1 MRKIKTKLISLI
13 AAAAMLIATVPA
25 MATSDSIEITDYM
38 SADEKYSFNWDAA
51 EESQSQGRL
60 VVQTS
65 KTQQTAENKPYFGY
79 SVYSEE
85 GGVYTLKFT
94 SSPIVSPEWTSPATV
109 TLNGSVVN
117 DIRKTKDYDVNKKD
131 YEAVVTLKA
140 GENKIRFTITDKRAQ
155 SETESVYG
163 LFHFYNLSLTPAG
176 SKTINE
182 SGTLIVEAQNYE
194 TSTHTLTEIT
204 QDGKNCYGGNY
215 YTIAASEKGTT
226 AKEANIT
233 YNLEAP
239 DDGFYSMT
247 LYASNHQGW
256 LGDFEV
262 TLNGKSLGN
271 SMADGAFYSGIG
283 AIAYPGGAVYMIYKH
298 NAVTVWL
305 NKGDNILTIKSCAKA
320 DNGNYGFALDCFK
333 FEPQPAP
340 SLIFDEINGDKAYSN
355 ENYHGGKGRQLFKD
369 ATMTYTLDLPAGTYD
384 LYVCAE
390 CTVWTQYLA
399 PLGFKLGDAEGYT
412 DFSTDNVTT
421 VEKKYSNG
429 GEFKYNTQITLDGS
443 TTTLTFK
450 TTAASPLNSN
460 GNYVLFDYF
469 ELVPTAATIS
479 APSISAPSNV
489 MSCGTTMQL
498 TSALRYD
505 NGYSCSDRFIES
517 VSYASSDTR
526 VATVDA
532 NGLVTANNPGVADI
546 SVTYNDTYT
555 AKLNIT
561 VYDESGVVPVSI
573 SYNSETGEAVVKL
586 TRTGSGTG
594 NAAVIVGAYSVQDG
608 TSTSLSNVKVFSDL
622 NPAVGRITTIRHTL
636 TGDSVC
642 AYIWDSLSG
651 MKPITEAI
659 TLK

>member
-1 MRKIKTKLISLI
+1 MGKIKTKLISLI

-25 MATSDSIEITDYM
+25 MAASDSVEITDYM
-38 SADEKYSFNWDAA
+38 SVDEKFSFDWNT
-51 EESQSQGRL
+51 SVSNQSKGYL
-60 VVQTS
+60 IVQTS
-65 KTQQTAENKPYFGY
+65 KAQQTAENKPYFGY

-85 GGVYTLKFT
+85 GGAYKLKFT

-109 TLNGSVVN
+109 TLNGSVID
-117 DIRKTKDYDVNKKD
+117 DIGKTKDYDANKKD

-163 LFHFYNLSLTPAG
+163 LFHFYNLSLTPAAK
-176 SKTINE
+176 KTINE
-182 SGTLIVEAQNYE
+182 NGTLIVEAQNYE
-194 TSTHTLTEIT
+194 TTTHTLKLGTNS
-204 QDGKNCYGGNY
+204 DMSNCYGSDY
-215 YTIAASEKGTT
+215 YYLPVIAAPAT
-226 AKEANIT
+226 IT
-233 YNLEAP
+233 YNVEAP
-239 DDGFYSMT
+239 EDGYYSMT
-247 LYASNHQGW
+247 LYASDHAGW

-262 TLNGKSLGN
+262 KLNGISLGN
-271 SMADGAFYSGIG
+271 SKANGAFYSGINSISYSAG
-283 AIAYPGGAVYMIYKH
+283 ATWFIKKH
-298 NAVTVWL
+298 NPITVRL
-305 NKGDNILTIKSCAKA
+305 NKGDNVIKIESCDKGS
-320 DNGNYGFALDCFK
+320 NGNYGFALDCFK

-340 SLIFDEINGDKAYSN
+340 SLIFDEINGNAEYSN
-355 ENYHGGKGRQLFKD
+355 ESYHGGKGRQLFTD

-399 PLGFKLGDAEGYT
+399 PLGFKLGDAEEYT

-421 VEKKYSNG
+421 VEKKYTNG

-469 ELVPTAATIS
+469 ELVPTAATIT

-517 VSYASSDTR
+517 VTYASSDTR

-555 AKLNIT
+555 ATINIT

-608 TSTSLSNVKVFSDL
+608 TSTSLSDVKVFSDL

-642 AYIWDSLSG
+642 AYIWDSLNG